1 MSSKTVKILS
11 IDGGGIRGLI
21 PALILAEIEKRTLQP
36 ISSLFDL
43 IAGTSTGGI
52 LGLGLTVPDGAG
64 APKFS
69 ALDLAKL
76 YGEHGEQIFYEPKLF
91 KFLGVLDDL
100 FEETYGY
107 EGIEKILLKFFG
119 DTKLSESLTRV
130 LITSYE
136 LESRRTFI
144 FKSRLAKSKPD
155 TEDFSM
161 REVARSTSAA
171 PTYFEPNQ
179 VKRGDIELALIDGG
193 VFANN
198 PATLAY
204 CEAKEIF
211 DTGDF
216 KETGKN
222 MRDFSGDAV
231 AAREILEPFYML
243 SLGTGYSHEPIKYEK
258 AKNWGLVQWARP
270 VISIMMQG
278 SSDSVHYQ
286 MRQLLPEK
294 MDGTARYNRLDVT
307 NMKPE
312 HIAMDNAKPENIKQ
326 LRKYANDYIEKS
338 SRRIDEVCRIL
349 LEE

>member
-1 MSSKTVKILS
+1 MSSNTVKILS
-11 IDGGGIRGLI
+11 IDGGGIRGII

-43 IAGTSTGGI
+43 VAGTSTGGI
-52 LGLGLTVPDGAG
+52 LGLGLTVPDETG
-64 APKFS
+64 APKYT
-69 ALDLAKL
+69 ALDLAQL
-76 YGEHGEQIFYEPKLF
+76 YGEHGETIFYEPKAF

-100 FEETYGY
+100 FEETYSFK
-107 EGIEKILLKFFG
+107 GIEKILQQYFG
-119 DTKLSESLTRV
+119 ETKLSESLTRV

-144 FKSRLAKSKPD
+144 FKSRLAKSNPD
-155 TEDFSM
+155 AEDFPM
-161 REVARSTSAA
+161 KEVARSTSAA

-179 VKRGDIELALIDGG
+179 VTRGDIELALIDGG

-198 PATLAY
+198 PSTLAY

-211 DTGDF
+211 DRGDF
-216 KETGKN
+216 KESGRN
-222 MRDFSGDAV
+222 LRDFSGDAV
-231 AAREILEPFYML
+231 QAREILEPFYML
-243 SLGTGYSHEPIKYEK
+243 SLGTGYAHEPIKYKK

-294 MDGTARYNRLDVT
+294 MDGTARYNRMDIT
-307 NMKPE
+307 NMRPE
-312 HIAMDNAKPENIKQ
+312 HIAMDNAKPENIVQ
-326 LRKYANDYIEKS
+326 LKKYATEYIERS

-349 LEE
+349 LE

>member
-1 MSSKTVKILS
+1 MSSETVKILS
-11 IDGGGIRGLI
+11 IDGGGIRGII
-21 PALILAEIEKRTLQP
+21 PALILAEIETRTKQP
-36 ISSLFDL
+36 ISALFDL
-43 IAGTSTGGI
+43 VAGTSTGGI
-52 LGLGLTVPDGAG
+52 LGLGLTVPDEIG
-64 APKFS
+64 APKFT
-69 ALDLAKL
+69 AQDLAQL
-76 YGEHGEQIFYEPKLF
+76 YAEKGQEIFYEPKAF

-100 FEETYGY
+100 FEETYSY
-107 EGIEKILLKFFG
+107 KGIERILQEYFG
-119 DTKLSESLTRV
+119 ETKLSESLTRV

-144 FKSRLAKSKPD
+144 FKSRLAKANPEA
-155 TEDFSM
+155 EDFPM
-161 REVARSTSAA
+161 TEVARSTSAA

-179 VKRGDIELALIDGG
+179 VTRGETELALIDGG

-211 DTGDF
+211 DHGDF
-216 KETGKN
+216 KEPGKN
-222 MRDFSGDAV
+222 LRDFAGDAV
-231 AAREILEPFYML
+231 HAREILEPFYML
-243 SLGTGYSHEPIKYEK
+243 SLGTGYSHKPISYKK
-258 AKNWGLVQWARP
+258 ARKWGLVQWARP

-307 NMKPE
+307 NMRAE
-312 HIAMDNAKPENIKQ
+312 HIAMDNAKPENIAQ
-326 LRKYANDYIEKS
+326 LQKYASEYIERS

-349 LEE
+349 TD